1 MRLAGTN
8 SSAPADRG
16 AQADH
21 GRQRVGQV
29 KARDE
34 VVDPAESFAG
44 RVEQR
49 APRER
54 GEVENAVRHRR

>member
-1 MRLAGTN
+1 MRFAGHEQQ
-8 SSAPADRG
+8 APADRG

-21 GRQRVGQV
+21 RRQRVGEV
-29 KARDE
+29 EPRDE
-34 VVDPAESFAG
+34 VVDPPEPFAG